1 MSYTLHSNS
10 RRGREENTR
19 PLPLSLPLLLPLQR
33 TGEREREG
41 RMTDSRRAQSNLSKL
56 SSSLPIYFLL
66 SLRSLLPC
74 LNLRAPFASPTILL
88 DLFNPFSSRSSFS
101 YIFSFFLFFPTLCPL
116 VPRSTSFFRCTNMPS
131 ATLPNPEDK
140 AAIKRAV
147 PATNNKILTA
157 TVVRLFVAYPN
168 PKVWSFT
175 GMTGA
180 IVFCQDRSRSQ
191 SYFFRLVDLAVR
203 G

>member
-1 MSYTLHSNS
+1 
-10 RRGREENTR
+10 
-19 PLPLSLPLLLPLQR
+19 
-33 TGEREREG
+33 
-41 RMTDSRRAQSNLSKL
+41 
-56 SSSLPIYFLL
+56 
-66 SLRSLLPC
+66 
-74 LNLRAPFASPTILL
+74 
-88 DLFNPFSSRSSFS
+88 
-101 YIFSFFLFFPTLCPL
+101 
-116 VPRSTSFFRCTNMPS
+116 MPS

-191 SYFFRLVDLAVR
+191 SYFFRLVDLAEGKGVLWEQELYEDFYYHQDTPFFHTFAIE
-203 G
+203 